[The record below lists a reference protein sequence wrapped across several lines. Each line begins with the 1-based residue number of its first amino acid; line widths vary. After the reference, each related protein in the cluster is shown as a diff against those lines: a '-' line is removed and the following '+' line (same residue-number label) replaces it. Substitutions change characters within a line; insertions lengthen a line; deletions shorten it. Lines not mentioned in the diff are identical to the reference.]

1 MIFFDTSEL
10 VMKNYDE
17 RSSDKETSKQKPIPP
32 EATQN
37 IRIANQLIGLHIN
50 QVITY
55 RTIELLQNKHGNQ

>member
-1 MIFFDTSEL
+1 MILFDTSEL
-10 VMKNYDE
+10 VIKNYDE
-17 RSSDKETSKQKPIPP
+17 SSDKETSKQKPIPP